1 MAFDSRLLSGVG
13 VLAAV
18 VETGSFVRAGE
29 ALGLTQSGVSRAV
42 SRLEER
48 IGIRLFHRTAR
59 SVALTGEGRAF
70 FETVQPHLERIEGAA
85 EEAAG
90 SAVVVRG
97 RLRVNVAAA
106 FANHVLAPAI
116 APFLA
121 RHPQLTVELAVR
133 DRMGDLVAE
142 GFDVAIRPGEPQPS
156 ALVARLL
163 LRTQVLT
170 CAAPDY
176 LARRGRPKHPRD
188 LERGHECILFR
199 DSVTGAPFPW
209 EFSRRKETV
218 PVAVRGSLI
227 VNDTGALMGAMLGGH
242 GIGQP
247 LALNAG
253 RFLREGR
260 LVQLLPDWAEETY
273 PFYAY
278 HQSQR
283 LMSAKVR
290 AFLDFLAE
298 ISRQEVAILPEGER

>member
-18 VETGSFVRAGE
+18 VEAGSFVRAGE
-29 ALGLTQSGVSRAV
+29 TLGMTQSGVSRAV
-42 SRLEER
+42 ARLEQR
-48 IGIRLFHRTAR
+48 VGVKLFHRTAR
-59 SVALTGEGRAF
+59 SVALTEEGRTF
-70 FETVQPHLERIEGAA
+70 FETVQPHLARIEEAA

-90 SAVVVRG
+90 SATVVRG

-116 APFLA
+116 GRFLD
-121 RHPQLTVELAVR
+121 RHPHLTMEIAVR

-142 GFDVAIRPGEPQPS
+142 GFDVAIRPGDPQPS

-170 CAAPDY
+170 CASPEY
-176 LARRGRPKHPRD
+176 VARRGLPKHPRE
-188 LERGHECILFR
+188 LEQHECILFR
-199 DSVTGAPFPW
+199 DSVTGAPFAW

-218 PVAVRGSLI
+218 PVAARGSLM

-247 LALNAG
+247 LALNAQ

-290 AFLDFLAE
+290 VFLDFLRE
-298 ISRQEVAILPEGER
+298 LTRQETVSIGSDLD

>member
-1 MAFDSRLLSGVG
+1 VG
-13 VLAAV
+13 VK
-18 VETGSFVRAGE
+18 
-29 ALGLTQSGVSRAV
+29 
-42 SRLEER
+42 
-48 IGIRLFHRTAR
+48 LFHRTAR
-59 SVALTGEGRAF
+59 SVALTEEGRIF
-70 FETVQPHLERIEGAA
+70 FEKVQPHLAQIEEAA

-90 SAVVVRG
+90 SASLVRG

-116 APFLA
+116 GVFLA
-121 RHPQLTVELAVR
+121 RHPHLTVEIAVR

-142 GFDVAIRPGEPQPS
+142 GFDVAIRPGDPQPS

-170 CAAPDY
+170 CASPDY
-176 LARRGRPKHPRD
+176 VARRGRPKHPRE
-188 LERGHECILFR
+188 LETHECILFR
-199 DSVTGAPFPW
+199 DSVTGAPFGW

-218 PVAVRGSLI
+218 PVAVHGSLM

-247 LALNAG
+247 LALNAR
-253 RFLREGR
+253 RFLAEGR

-290 AFLDFLAE
+290 AFLDFLFE
-298 ISRQEVAILPEGER
+298 LTRRETVTLPATMID